1 MSWNFIS
8 IFLSTFAYYD
18 YVASVWFNYTDFGNA
33 WLREEPLQIVS
44 QLTHV
49 KRIFAFICEYK
60 HLVYV
65 CKGRVVERQ
74 RREKRNSG
82 CRTRSQIGRIRWIF
96 NRRNPISPAPE
107 NGMSSF
113 PSALS
118 LPKIRGIP
126 PIKIRIFDYGRFS
139 HPFSVTPLFLS
150 SSVSSLS
157 LSVSVRLQR
166 HPRRKWL
173 WNSGNHST
181 SHIYITFVF
190 SLTKRADL
198 N

>member
-1 MSWNFIS
+1 MSRNFIS

-18 YVASVWFNYTDFGNA
+18 YVASVCFNYTDFGNA

-118 LPKIRGIP
+118 LPKIRYSAN
-126 PIKIRIFDYGRFS
+126 KDKNLRLRQIFAS
-139 HPFSVTPLFLS
+139 LLCHAAISLFLC
-150 SSVSSLS
+150 LGDAG
-157 LSVSVRLQR
+157 Q
-166 HPRRKWL
+166 
-173 WNSGNHST
+173 
-181 SHIYITFVF
+181 
-190 SLTKRADL
+190 
-198 N
+198 